1 MDFTQEKPI
10 RPNYIRKY
18 TPSTSLLIDTDTYN
32 CDILLHDKDAFTLE
46 GSTESESESE
56 SNSGIIKNAIKHIQ
70 ESGNKPNILI
80 IGTGEKQVF
89 PDQDIL
95 KELADN
101 NIAYEIMN
109 THSACRTFNILQQ
122 ENRDVMAA
130 LAL

>member
-1 MDFTQEKPI
+1 MDFTQEKPT
-10 RPNYIRKY
+10 RPNYIRRY
-18 TPSTSLLIDTDTYN
+18 IPNTSLLIDTKTYN
-32 CDILLHDKDAFTLE
+32 CDILLHNKDAF
-46 GSTESESESE
+46 
-56 SNSGIIKNAIKHIQ
+56 IIGETQTSANITKEAIKYILGSQ
-70 ESGNKPNILI
+70 NKPNILI
-80 IGTGEKQVF
+80 IGTGDKQIF
-89 PDQDIL
+89 PNTNIL

>member
-46 GSTESESESE
+46 GSTESK
-56 SNSGIIKNAIKHIQ
+56 SNSDIIKNAIKHIQ
-70 ESGNKPNILI
+70 KFQKTPNILI
-80 IGTGEKQVF
+80 IGTGEKQIF